1 MKKYDHCCY
10 SMLLFCVTWRTGF
23 RLWFRNADN
32 GERCKKIN
40 IWGNK
45 VIEGPKEIL
54 AKKMNKVENLSPK
67 KRLYVLY
74 FSPTFN
80 FESDS

>member
-10 SMLLFCVTWRTGF
+10 SMLLFCVT
-23 RLWFRNADN
+23 WFRNADN